1 MIEVQLNGPEGV
13 RRMYSGGDDVELSD
27 VVTELVWVMSQRCW
41 SEVVVKLS
49 PGFKVGTTH
58 RQLIVNGNCR
68 YPVLSTDTTLA
79 PRIAAVEALMAS
91 RGVELFAVR
100 EVEQALR
107 PGNRPILEDYDD

>member
-27 VVTELVWVMSQRCW
+27 VVTELVWVMGQRAW

-58 RQLIVNGNCR
+58 RQVILNGNRR
-68 YPVLSTDTTLA
+68 YPVLSGDNTLA
-79 PRIAAVEALMAS
+79 PRIAAVEALMVS
-91 RGVELFAVR
+91 RGVEVFAVR
-100 EVEQALR
+100 EVDQALR
-107 PGNRPILEDYDD
+107 PGDRPVLEDYDD